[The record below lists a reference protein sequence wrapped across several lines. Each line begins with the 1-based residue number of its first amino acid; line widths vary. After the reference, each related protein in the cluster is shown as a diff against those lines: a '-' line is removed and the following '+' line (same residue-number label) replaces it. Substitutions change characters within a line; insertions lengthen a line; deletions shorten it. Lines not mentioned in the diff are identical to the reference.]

1 MSHDPRTSPGRSA
14 PTSPDSPGSPT
25 SPDLPYDPAAEA
37 GQEPRRSWSGRFGRL
52 ARRTAVDTTP
62 LQHAAFRRLWIGQA
76 VSYTGFQL
84 TSVAISVQ
92 VYDLTRSSL
101 WVGLLGPANL
111 IPLIVFG
118 LWGGAVA
125 DTMDRRRLLIVASF
139 VTWSATL
146 GLLAQ
151 AVLDAGS
158 VWLIIGLVVV
168 QSIGFAISSPTRGAV
183 IPRLLPTA
191 LVPAANTLNFTASQV
206 ATFVGPLLA
215 GVVIGHGGYAIAY
228 GIDAVLF
235 TVGLYAAARLPA
247 LPPIGGEIRRP
258 GPRSV
263 VEGLRFLLTRP
274 VLMMSFVVDIIAM
287 GVAMPRALFPE
298 VAETRFGGEEA
309 VGWLVA
315 AIAIGAVAG
324 GLVSGWIG
332 RIQRQGV
339 ALVAV
344 IVVWG
349 LAVAAS
355 GLAGSLWLAVL
366 LLAVG
371 GAADLVSAVF
381 RQTILQTYAP
391 DEMRG
396 RLQGVFTVVV
406 AGGPRLGDL
415 RAGVTAS
422 VVGAT
427 ASWAGGG
434 LVCVVLVLVAGL
446 AVPSFRRYTTAAH
459 EPAGERPES

>member
-1 MSHDPRTSPGRSA
+1 VTVDPRSPPDRSGSTTSAKETPG
-14 PTSPDSPGSPT
+14 P
-25 SPDLPYDPAAEA
+25 
-37 GQEPRRSWSGRFGRL
+37 SWSRWPQHAGRL
-52 ARRTAVDTTP
+52 ARRAAIDTPP
-62 LQHAAFRRLWIGQA
+62 LRYPAYRRLWIGQA
-76 VSYTGFQL
+76 VSFTGFQL

-92 VYDLTRSSL
+92 VYDLTHSSL

-111 IPLIVFG
+111 VPLIVFG

-125 DTMDRRRLLIVASF
+125 DAVDRRRLLIAASL
-139 VTWSATL
+139 VTWAATL

-151 AVLDAGS
+151 AVLRAGS
-158 VWLIIGLVVV
+158 VNLIIGLVVV
-168 QSIGFAISSPTRGAV
+168 QSVGFAISSPTRSAV
-183 IPRLLPTA
+183 IPRLLTRA

-206 ATFVGPLLA
+206 ATFVGPVLA
-215 GVVIGHGGYAIAY
+215 GVVIGNGGYAVAY

-235 TVGLYAAARLPA
+235 TVGLYAAIRLPS
-247 LPPIGGEIRRP
+247 LPPVGGEVRRA
-258 GPRSV
+258 GVRSV

-287 GVAMPRALFPE
+287 GVGMPRALFPE
-298 VAETRFGGEEA
+298 VAETRFGGEAA

-324 GLVSGWIG
+324 GLASGWIG
-332 RIQRQGV
+332 RIQRQGI
-339 ALVAV
+339 ALIAA
-344 IVVWG
+344 IAVWG

-355 GLAGSLWLAVL
+355 GLAGSLWPAVL

-381 RQTILQTYAP
+381 RQTILLTYAP

-415 RAGVTAS
+415 RAGAMGS
-422 VVGAT
+422 AVGAT
-427 ASWAGGG
+427 ASWVGGG
-434 LVCVVLVLVAGL
+434 LACAVLVVVTGL
-446 AVPSFRRYTTAAH
+446 AVPSFRRYTTAARA
-459 EPAGERPES
+459 PSRRAPP